1 MTKASL
7 KDLADDYF
15 NFLAKSFPVMCAND
29 EFHFLPRAQA
39 AGKYLDRMEN
49 LQKDSILDVV
59 SFLKEFRNGLDRLS
73 IQESDIEGH
82 TDVELLKSSVAG
94 ALLELELYQT
104 WRHNPLLYLKISFM
118 GLDQAISKP
127 FSHEDE
133 RRGRIQARL
142 EGIPRL
148 LRQAMNNL
156 ERVPETYLHAARA
169 VLKDCR
175 LYLQEIGGF
184 QTEKAPLASK
194 KVLHKTLDSLNGFDK
209 FLQKT
214 VPVHDRIFFIP
225 AIKENLKDYYLSFRT
240 LPEISQLAE
249 QEMQECLMELE
260 KLGSKVDP
268 EKSWL
273 ELYDS
278 YLPDELDKIDTM
290 SLYEREIE
298 SLSLFFQENEF
309 PETGMQTSFELCET
323 PTYLRSIRSSASFSA
338 ALNTSAG
345 EKDFFYIT
353 TNMPGEGSQEEKQS
367 QKNRLHRE
375 YKFLSAHEVIPGHHQ
390 LDYERRKQKNLIRR
404 QIESPLFY
412 EGWASYA
419 ETLLSEYGY
428 VEGPLDRLID
438 YKRRLWRAARCKID
452 VGLNAGI
459 LSRKE
464 SLQILTEMGFTPGE
478 AERQVNR
485 IQLSPGYQLCYFL
498 GRYEI
503 MNLRKHCGRQLGLGR
518 FHQLL
523 LEGGELPFRL
533 IEKRLKAFGADSAQS
548 EED

>member
-1 MTKASL
+1 MKACL
-7 KDLADDYF
+7 KDIAEDYF
-15 NFLAKSFPVMCAND
+15 NFLAKSFPVMCASD

-39 AGKYLDRMEN
+39 AGKYLDRMED
-49 LQKDSILDVV
+49 LQKGSIFDTI
-59 SFLKEFRNGLDRLS
+59 SFLKEFRNGLDGLS
-73 IQESDIEGH
+73 IHESEIEEY
-82 TDVELLKSSVAG
+82 TDLELLKSSVAG
-94 ALLELELYQT
+94 ALVELEVYQP
-104 WRHNPLLYLKISFM
+104 WRHNPLLYLKIAFI
-118 GLDQAISKP
+118 GLDQTINKP
-127 FSHEDE
+127 ASGENE

-156 ERVPETYLHAARA
+156 EEVPETYLQAARA
-169 VLKDCR
+169 MLKDGR
-175 LYLQEIGGF
+175 LYLQEIGSS
-184 QTEKAPLASK
+184 QAERAPLASM
-194 KVLHKTLDSLNGFDK
+194 KVIHKTLDSLNIFDR
-209 FLQKT
+209 FLGEIIP
-214 VPVHDRIFFIP
+214 VPDRIIFSP
-225 AIKENLKDYYLSFRT
+225 AIKENLKDYYFSFRT

-249 QEMQECLMELE
+249 QEAQECLMELE

-278 YLPDELDKIDTM
+278 YLPGELDKIGTM
-290 SLYEREIE
+290 SLYDREIE
-298 SLSLFFQENEF
+298 SLSLFFQENGF
-309 PETGMQTSFELCET
+309 AETGMQTSFELCET

-345 EKDFFYIT
+345 EKDLFYIT
-353 TNMPGEGSQEEKQS
+353 TNMPGKGSQAEKES
-367 QKNRLHRE
+367 QKKRLHRE
-375 YKFLSAHEVIPGHHQ
+375 YKFLSAHEVVPGHHQ

-428 VEGPLDRLID
+428 VEDPLDRLVD
-438 YKRRLWRAARCKID
+438 YKRRLWRVARCKID
-452 VGLNAGI
+452 LGLNAGN

-464 SLQILTEMGFTPGE
+464 ALQTLTEMGFTPGE
-478 AERQVNR
+478 AERQGNR
-485 IQLSPGYQLCYFL
+485 IQLNPGYQLCYFL

-503 MNLRKHCGRQLGLGR
+503 MNLRKCCKKQLELGR

-533 IEKRLKAFGADSAQS
+533 IEKRLKAFDMDSTQS
-548 EED
+548 EEE

>member
-1 MTKASL
+1 
-7 KDLADDYF
+7 
-15 NFLAKSFPVMCAND
+15 MCASD

-39 AGKYLDRMEN
+39 AGKYLDRMED
-49 LQKDSILDVV
+49 LQKDSIFDTI
-59 SFLKEFRNGLDRLS
+59 SFLKEFRNGLDGLS
-73 IQESDIEGH
+73 IHESDIEGH
-82 TDVELLKSSVAG
+82 TDLELLKSSVAA
-94 ALLELELYQT
+94 ALVELEVYQP
-104 WRHNPLLYLKISFM
+104 WRHNPLLYLKIAFI
-118 GLDQAISKP
+118 GLDQAINKP
-127 FSHEDE
+127 AFGEDE
-133 RRGRIQARL
+133 RRGRILARL

-148 LRQAMNNL
+148 LRQGMNNL
-156 ERVPETYLHAARA
+156 EEVPETYLQAAQA
-169 VLKDCR
+169 MLKDGR
-175 LYLQEIGGF
+175 LYLQEISSS
-184 QTEKAPLASK
+184 QTERAPHFSLQII
-194 KVLHKTLDSLNGFDK
+194 HKTLDSLDVFGK
-209 FLQKT
+209 FLGK
-214 VPVHDRIFFIP
+214 VIPVHDRIIFP
-225 AIKENLKDYYLSFRT
+225 SAIEENLKDYYFSFRT

-249 QEMQECLMELE
+249 QETQECLMELE

-278 YLPDELDKIDTM
+278 YLPGELDKIDTM
-290 SLYEREIE
+290 SLYDREIE
-298 SLSLFFQENEF
+298 SLSLFFQENGF
-309 PETGMQTSFELCET
+309 AETDMQTSFELCET

-338 ALNTSAG
+338 ALNTSVG
-345 EKDFFYIT
+345 EKDLFYIT
-353 TNMPGEGSQEEKQS
+353 TNMPGEGSQAEKES

-390 LDYERRKQKNLIRR
+390 LDYERRKQKNFVRR

-428 VEGPLDRLID
+428 VEDPLDRLVD

-464 SLQILTEMGFTPGE
+464 ALQTLTEMGFTPGE
-478 AERQVNR
+478 AERQVSR
-485 IQLSPGYQLCYFL
+485 IQLNPGYQLCYFL

-503 MNLRKHCGRQLGLGR
+503 MNLRKCCEKQLGLGS

-533 IEKRLKAFGADSAQS
+533 IEKRLKAFDTDGTQS
-548 EED
+548 EEE

>member
-1 MTKASL
+1 MKACL
-7 KDLADDYF
+7 KDLAEDYF
-15 NFLAKSFPVMCAND
+15 DFLAKSFPVMCAND

-39 AGKYLDRMEN
+39 AEKYLDRMEN
-49 LQKDSILDVV
+49 LQKDAIFETISV
-59 SFLKEFRNGLDRLS
+59 LKEFRSRLDRLS
-73 IQESDIEGH
+73 IHESDIEGYS
-82 TDVELLKSSVAG
+82 DLELLKSNVSS
-94 ALLELELYQT
+94 ALIELEVYQS
-104 WRHNPLLYLKISFM
+104 WRHNPLLYLKIAFI
-118 GLDQAISKP
+118 GLDQAVSKP
-127 FSHEDE
+127 ASCEDE
-133 RRGRIQARL
+133 RRAGIQARL

-148 LRQAMNNL
+148 LRQAMHNL
-156 ERVPETYLHAARA
+156 EGMPETYLQAARA
-169 VLKDCR
+169 VLKDGR
-175 LYLQEIGGF
+175 LYLTEISRS
-184 QTEKAPLASK
+184 QTKKAPLARIKVISK
-194 KVLHKTLDSLNGFDK
+194 TMDSLNVFDK
-209 FLQKT
+209 FLREII
-214 VPVHDRIFFIP
+214 PVHNRIFFIP
-225 AIKENLKDYYLSFRT
+225 AIKENLKDYYFSFRT

-249 QEMQECLMELE
+249 QEMQECLIELK

-290 SLYEREIE
+290 SLYGREIE
-298 SLSLFFQENEF
+298 SLSLFFQENGF
-309 PETGMQTSFELCET
+309 AETEMQTSFELRET
-323 PTYLRSIRSSASFSA
+323 PIYFRSIRSSASFSA

-345 EKDFFYIT
+345 EKDLFYIT
-353 TNMPGEGSQEEKQS
+353 TNMPGDENQAEKEL

-390 LDYERRKQKNLIRR
+390 LDYERRKQKNLVRR

-428 VEGPLDRLID
+428 VEDPLDRLVD

-452 VGLNAGI
+452 VGINAGI

-464 SLQILTEMGFTPGE
+464 ALQILIEMGFTPGE

-485 IQLSPGYQLCYFL
+485 IQLNPGYQLCYFL

-503 MNLRKHCGRQLGLGR
+503 MNLRRCYEKQLGLSR

-523 LEGGELPFRL
+523 LEGGELPFQL
-533 IEKRLKAFGADSAQS
+533 IEKRLKAFDRGGTQS
-548 EED
+548 QEE